1 MGNMD
6 LLAIAPE
13 ITLLLGAVL
22 VLMVAVG
29 SDLGSKAWAWIAGLS
44 LTLAWVFSV
53 WQWRWVDG
61 DGAQLSFGL
70 DVPQVDRLP
79 MIVTDHFSAF
89 AGIAIFLV
97 AGIALAG
104 GWKLVDSLGGRGAEF
119 VALALLAVAG
129 MHLMTNSANLILLF
143 MALETASI
151 ALYVIAGFTRKER
164 NSDEAAMKYFLLG
177 SFASAI
183 FVYGVALMFAATGST
198 SLYGS
203 GGIDAFFTSV
213 VLIEDGVLMAAI
225 ALIIVGL
232 GFKVSA
238 APFHQWAPDVYQ
250 GAAGGAVALM
260 ASGVKIAGF
269 AALARILVGALSV
282 QIGAWAPALAV
293 IAALSVI
300 VGTGFAIAQ
309 DDLKRMLAYSGV
321 AHAGFIM
328 TALVDGGGGIPAMW
342 FYVVTYAVELVG
354 VFTVIAVIGGYRT
367 GAFKIESL
375 AGLSQRSPSLALA
388 MSVLMLALAGIPLTA
403 GFVSKFVVFAAA
415 IDAGYTW
422 LVVVGLVTAVGG
434 LYFYLRTIAVMYF
447 KSPVPVDVPGA
458 TRGRIPVGWASGI
471 VIWLAVGAT
480 VFAGIDPWPL
490 LELARHALPL

>member
-1 MGNMD
+1 MD

-13 ITLLLGAVL
+13 VTLLLAAVL

-29 SDLGSKAWAWIAGLS
+29 GNQGSRTWAWVAAFG
-44 LTLAWVFSV
+44 LTLAWIFSV
-53 WQWRWVDG
+53 WQWRWVDAEG
-61 DGAQLSFGL
+61 PQLSFGL
-70 DVPQVDRLP
+70 DVPQIDRLP

-89 AGIAIFLV
+89 AGMAIFLV
-97 AGIALAG
+97 AGLALAG
-104 GWKLVDSLGGRGAEF
+104 GWKLVESLGRRGAEF
-119 VALALLAVAG
+119 VALVLLAVAG

-151 ALYVIAGFTRKER
+151 ALYVIAGFTRTER
-164 NSDEAAMKYFLLG
+164 DADEASLKYFLLG

-183 FVYGVALMFAATGST
+183 FIYGVALMFAATGST
-198 SLYGS
+198 SLYGT
-203 GGIDAFFTSV
+203 GGIESFFSSV
-213 VLIEDGVLMAAI
+213 ILLEDGVLLAAI
-225 ALIIVGL
+225 GLLIVGL

-250 GAAGGAVALM
+250 GAASGAVALM
-260 ASGVKIAGF
+260 AAGVKIAGF
-269 AALARILVGALSV
+269 AAMARILVGALSV
-282 QIGAWAPALAV
+282 RIDDWAPALAV
-293 IAALSVI
+293 IAAVSVI

-328 TALVDGGGGIPAMW
+328 TALVNGAGGVPAMW
-342 FYVVTYAVELVG
+342 FYVATYAVALVG
-354 VFTVIAVIGGYRT
+354 GFTIIAVVGGFRR
-367 GAFKIESL
+367 GPFKIESL

-388 MSVLMLALAGIPLTA
+388 MALFMLALAGIPLTA
-403 GFVSKFVVFAAA
+403 GFVSKLVVFSAA

-447 KSPVPVDVPGA
+447 TSPIPADVPGTA
-458 TRGRIPVGWASGI
+458 RGPISVGRAAGI
-471 VIWLAVGAT
+471 VIWLAVGVT
-480 VFAGIDPWPL
+480 VFLGIDPWPL

>member
-1 MGNMD
+1 
-6 LLAIAPE
+6 
-13 ITLLLGAVL
+13 
-22 VLMVAVG
+22 
-29 SDLGSKAWAWIAGLS
+29 
-44 LTLAWVFSV
+44 
-53 WQWRWVDG
+53 
-61 DGAQLSFGL
+61 
-70 DVPQVDRLP
+70 
-79 MIVTDHFSAF
+79 
-89 AGIAIFLV
+89 
-97 AGIALAG
+97 
-104 GWKLVDSLGGRGAEF
+104 
-119 VALALLAVAG
+119 
-129 MHLMTNSANLILLF
+129 
-143 MALETASI
+143 
-151 ALYVIAGFTRKER
+151 
-164 NSDEAAMKYFLLG
+164 
-177 SFASAI
+177 
-183 FVYGVALMFAATGST
+183 
-198 SLYGS
+198 
-203 GGIDAFFTSV
+203 
-213 VLIEDGVLMAAI
+213 
-225 ALIIVGL
+225 
-232 GFKVSA
+232 
-238 APFHQWAPDVYQ
+238 
-250 GAAGGAVALM
+250 
-260 ASGVKIAGF
+260 
-269 AALARILVGALSV
+269 
-282 QIGAWAPALAV
+282 
-293 IAALSVI
+293 
-300 VGTGFAIAQ
+300 
-309 DDLKRMLAYSGV
+309 MLAYSGV